1 MDKDWRLIAVMA
13 FTNYSSLNRAQ
24 LTFEYLHTNS
34 TTHEFLF
41 GALAELVD
49 NARDADAT
57 RIDIYAGK
65 PDFRPYIAKLS
76 FLKVFLGSC
85 FLVSLYSVC
94 LTALIGSNESVILEN

>member
-1 MDKDWRLIAVMA
+1 MA

-57 RIDIYAGK
+57 RIDIYAGAQCGLG
-65 PDFRPYIAKLS
+65 RILS
-76 FLKVFLGSC
+76 F
-85 FLVSLYSVC
+85 SLRRK
-94 LTALIGSNESVILEN
+94 IP

>member
-1 MDKDWRLIAVMA
+1 MA

-57 RIDIYAGK
+57 RIDIYAGTAVPQRK
-65 PDFRPYIAKLS
+65 IPFVMPGQWLVNGN
-76 FLKVFLGSC
+76 LKQMQLK
-85 FLVSLYSVC
+85 
-94 LTALIGSNESVILEN
+94 

>member
-1 MDKDWRLIAVMA
+1 MA

-57 RIDIYAGK
+57 RIDIYA
-65 PDFRPYIAKLS
+65 DERTFEEDL
-76 FLKVFLGSC
+76 C
-85 FLVSLYSVC
+85 FAFWMMEQEWIQVMLPV
-94 LTALIGSNESVILEN
+94 